1 MGDGNDFETLQPIQ
15 PFGEQLGNH
24 GLVFN
29 QDASQKGLLGPREWQ
44 HRNRDQRASQANRP
58 RPFSMLTESYVT
70 CVALLIIQG
79 QNRQDAKRLTVC

>member
-15 PFGEQLGNH
+15 SFGEQLGNH

-29 QDASQKGLLGPREWQ
+29 QDAAQKGLLGPREWQ
-44 HRNRDQRASQANRP
+44 HRNRGQRATQANRP
-58 RPFSMLTESYVT
+58 EPFWMLTESKVT
-70 CVALLIIQG
+70 YVALLMIQD